1 MHAVEAVHG
10 DHPDHHDH
18 GGHAAPH
25 ATRKD
30 YVVGFLLAA
39 GLTAI
44 PFWLVMSHT
53 LENATLTGGVVMA
66 LAAVQVVVHM
76 IYFLHMNRKAEG
88 GWTLMALLFTLL
100 LVGIVLSGSMWVM
113 HHLDVNMMPM
123 SAEAMRQAP

>member
-1 MHAVEAVHG
+1 MHAVDAVHG

-30 YVVGFLLAA
+30 YIVGFLLAA